1 MSEWGTRYSN
11 TPISPKGGD
20 ISAVHVIRKKELSHD
35 FNAFNSNMSGV
46 SIIHNVHESIE
57 IFLFFFLT
65 SLLKYVSKNF

>member
-57 IFLFFFLT
+57 IFLFFLT